1 MNNKRIDKEF
11 ENFAYN
17 IKSLRQKNNL
27 SVSSMAQLLNI
38 NKEALIKIEN
48 GELTEEV
55 TVEILTLIRKEFGV
69 LPKDMFGRII
79 F

>member
-48 GELTEEV
+48 GELPEEV